1 MKAQELQA
9 ELFREVRGLFVLLR
23 SGSEVPRTKELVEER
38 SAAIEVL
45 LERLEPGCLEEGWE
59 ALPALVSLRPGAE
72 EGKVE

>member
-1 MKAQELQA
+1 MNAQELQA

-23 SGSEVPRTKELVEER
+23 SGSEAPCTKQMVEEH

-45 LERLEPGCLEEGWE
+45 LERIEPGCLEEGWE

-72 EGKVE
+72 EGKVK